1 MQPRTFTALLTTI
14 IVVNMLPLF
23 ATSLANPISQPQS
36 FVNYLIPNMNGWHY
50 IGENLIGDSYLFQN
64 SQQNITISLKK
75 EPVLCENSQ
84 EFNKVVLKTIQELP
98 KTQEYM
104 EQRKAAVPISFLGQK
119 NGHMVIV
126 KSRAN
131 NHRRFVLNHLIGT
144 QMYHI
149 EIAEA
154 GSSQEPSAQAV
165 AFIGRITAGDGKG
178 SPPVAETMFPLQQQ
192 VTAQNQT
199 NPSATSP
206 GQVAG
211 SVVSE
216 NAALPTGQ
224 STAAGERQK
233 QTASD
238 KAPSSNTTQQGE
250 GFTPPAN
257 ISFNSGNIDKGI
269 IPEVKFSATDP
280 CDPENREDGM
290 PWEQPGNE
298 SGSNFPAGVP
308 TIVPPVIPKL
318 KDLSAF
324 NYNAAVSIAFE
335 GMRLVYGPLPDDEAE
350 KFEAAWAP
358 LFDYP
363 TQDIIDYLNKLNPIL
378 SQFLSWREAY
388 IRTLNDIQFL
398 LFDAAMAVEIEDR
411 YAWEAIMA
419 EAAVYASVIKT
430 LDASMQKLASQL
442 ESLGNPPNPLEAKCE
457 AAERYR
463 RMLQKEPVGECWL
476 GKIKSEHQH
485 HQMNDLFEPIFRYVL
500 KINGE
505 FRVIE
510 LGEEDHIRE
519 MESEHELLSHIR
531 VKEIE
536 ADYSPE
542 SGMSIDGGEI
552 ENKDCEMFMEGFGGF
567 GGVVNFIGYLHM
579 EMSCFHDLNALKRE
593 DREDDQLRHVCK
605 LVQRYKFRNDAAMY
619 FFRTASLWS
628 HINKWDEYETEQDG
642 SISEV
647 ALADLAE
654 EIRADMKEYLLAS
667 EMGTEENIEP
677 EQDTTETDSLSLI
690 EEQIRQEAIA
700 FHTEMINVIKH
711 NLDRDMADRNE
722 VIKAMA
728 NAKTPDELENF
739 NDRIKELDKRI
750 IGQQSNMQHE
760 QDMISSQV
768 TGQVVRTR
776 TVFDDYARHTFIENI
791 RENAARMDATKRIA
805 DRIDLLIRHLPEE
818 AQAKAREVAH
828 NNLDPETL
836 ASGNIEKALKLR
848 DAIYKQVLGHAEYD
862 HARAKEAEVDEQ
874 QNEFYAQMTIVA
886 LGAVTV
892 GMGSSALASTYG
904 AHAATTYYGTKTLG
918 AIWGVT
924 TGYRDG
930 GIKGSVS
937 GAISYWS
944 PLGSATVQFIDGFQ
958 RAGRQP
964 NADIS
969 SRVWEGT
976 KQAGTGYLVGKAFE
990 LGASLVAKGGMVA
1003 FGQESRLFKPII
1015 QSPSSKTRQML
1026 DGMRSQ
1032 QNKLNARDEVST
1044 FQKLETDLAVLKRN
1058 PTGNAPKIA
1067 QMEKELN
1074 QLAAGL
1080 NMSYHAKWH
1089 MKYKADPLTR
1099 LRFDRRIQHN
1109 YSEMTPGM
1117 VRRLEQQGYNMDN
1130 IEFRQFRNANSAGT
1144 SSMDLDLGPVL
1155 KGTGREPGV
1164 KMFKQKFITKRD
1176 GSVVTLEQFTNDAQT
1191 AMNAEYRQLT
1201 GISATA
1207 SDMNLVT
1214 SAHKEAFSTPLLLDH
1229 NIDFSTYT
1237 PDEVASVGK
1246 VLQVKMD
1253 GINKNQ
1259 MLTNTTKM
1267 QAKAREASKEIENML
1282 LRKLNSDLG
1291 KAAPGSPQHRQL
1303 QRDIRYWE
1311 DMLQRFK
1318 TIGMEETN
1326 PSTLM
1331 QLNKEIMLETGGSDV
1346 NVVINDLVNKF
1357 K

>member
-1 MQPRTFTALLTTI
+1 MQLRTFTALLTTI

-23 ATSLANPISQPQS
+23 ATSVANPTSQPQS
-36 FVNYLIPNMNGWHY
+36 FVNFLIPNMNGWHY
-50 IGENLIGDSYLFQN
+50 IGENPIGDSYLFQN

-75 EPVLCENSQ
+75 EPLLCENSQ
-84 EFNKVVLKTIQELP
+84 EFNKIVLKTIQDLP

-119 NGHMVIV
+119 NGHIIIV

-131 NHRRFVLNHLIGT
+131 NQRRFVLNHLIGT

-165 AFIGRITAGDGKG
+165 AFIGQIAAGDGKG
-178 SPPVAETMFPLQQQ
+178 SPPVAETVPSLQQQ
-192 VTAQNQT
+192 EAAQTHQ
-199 NPSATSP
+199 NPVATSS

-211 SVVSE
+211 SAVSE
-216 NAALPTGQ
+216 NAAVQTGQ
-224 STAAGERQK
+224 TTAAGEKQK
-233 QTASD
+233 QTVSGTGS
-238 KAPSSNTTQQGE
+238 SSNTTNQGE

-257 ISFNSGNIDKGI
+257 ISFNSGNIAKGN
-269 IPEVKFSATDP
+269 IPLVRFSATDP

-290 PWEQPGNE
+290 PWGQSENG
-298 SGSNFPAGVP
+298 SGSFLPAGVP
-308 TIVPPVIPKL
+308 TIAPPIIPEL

-363 TQDIIDYLNKLNPIL
+363 TQDIIDYLNELNPIL
-378 SQFLSWREAY
+378 SQFLSFREAY

-457 AAERYR
+457 AARRYK
-463 RMLQKEPVGECWL
+463 RMLPEPVVECWV
-476 GKIKSEHQH
+476 GRIESEYQH
-485 HQMNDLFEPIFRYVL
+485 EKLNTLYEPVFRHVFQF
-500 KINGE
+500 NGE
-505 FRVIE
+505 YRILE
-510 LGEEDHIRE
+510 LGDVAPVELAKSDHDRLRHISIRE
-519 MESEHELLSHIR
+519 ID
-531 VKEIE
+531 
-536 ADYSPE
+536 AAYSPE
-542 SGMSIDGGEI
+542 TGMALNGGEI
-552 ENKDCEMFMEGFGGF
+552 QNVDCEFNFQYA
-567 GGVVNFIGYLHM
+567 VNHNSYVNMGL
-579 EMSCFHDLNALKRE
+579 SCHLSGS
-593 DREDDQLRHVCK
+593 DDKLFLQVCNW
-605 LVQRYKFRNDAAMY
+605 VNQYKFRNEVSN
-619 FFRTASLWS
+619 FFFERAYLWS
-628 HINKWDEYETEQDG
+628 HNNNWNKYPSNQDG
-642 SISEV
+642 SISQK
-647 ALADLAE
+647 ALDDLAD
-654 EIRADMKEYLLAS
+654 EIRADMKRYLLA
-667 EMGTEENIEP
+667 EEP
-677 EQDTTETDSLSLI
+677 EIEESIEQDEKITETDSLDPM

-711 NLDRDMADRNE
+711 NLDRDIADRNE
-722 VIKAMA
+722 LIKAMA

-739 NDRIKELDKRI
+739 KDRIKELDKRI

-862 HARAKEAEVDEQ
+862 HARAKEAEVDAQ

-904 AHAATTYYGTKTLG
+904 AQAATTYYGTKTLG
-918 AIWGVT
+918 AIWGAT

-969 SRVWEGT
+969 SQVWEGT
-976 KQAGTGYLVGKAFE
+976 KQAGTGYLIGKAFE
-990 LGASLVAKGGMVA
+990 LGVSLVAKGAMVT
-1003 FGQESRLFKPII
+1003 FGKDSRLFKPII
-1015 QSPSSKTRQML
+1015 QSPSSRTREML
-1026 DGMRSQ
+1026 DGMRTQ

-1044 FQKLETDLAVLKRN
+1044 FQKLETDLAMLKRN

-1089 MKYKADPLTR
+1089 LKYKADPLTR
-1099 LRFDRRIQHN
+1099 MRFDRRIQHN
-1109 YSEMTPGM
+1109 YTEMTPGM

-1164 KMFKQKFITKRD
+1164 KVFKQKFITKRD
-1176 GSVVTLEQFTNDAQT
+1176 GSIVTLEQFTNDAQT

-1201 GISATA
+1201 GMSATA

-1229 NIDFSTYT
+1229 NIDFSSYT

-1282 LRKLNSDLG
+1282 LRKLNSDLQ
-1291 KAAPGSPQHRQL
+1291 KAPAGSS
-1303 QRDIRYWE
+1303 QRKQVEADIKYWE

-1318 TIGMEETN
+1318 TIGTDETN
-1326 PSTLM
+1326 PSKIM
-1331 QLNKEIMLETGGSDV
+1331 ELNREIMKETGGRDV
-1346 NVVINDLVNKF
+1346 NGVINDLTRAF
-1357 K
+1357 GT